1 MAILIN
7 LSNFPQIVENQV
19 KAELPSRC
27 LRATNAL
34 MHAKNNVLRGARSG
48 KYYGRHRASAPGEPP
63 AVQTGHLR
71 GSSFSPITD
80 SSHQPGIR
88 SNAEYAEPLEYGT
101 IHMAAR
107 PFRDRIIEMAMP
119 QIIEIYQ
126 EPWHI
131 SF

>member
-7 LSNFPQIVENQV
+7 LSNFPQMVENQV

-48 KYYGRHRASAPGEPP
+48 NTTESTGIRAGRTTGS
-63 AVQTGHLR
+63 QTGHLR